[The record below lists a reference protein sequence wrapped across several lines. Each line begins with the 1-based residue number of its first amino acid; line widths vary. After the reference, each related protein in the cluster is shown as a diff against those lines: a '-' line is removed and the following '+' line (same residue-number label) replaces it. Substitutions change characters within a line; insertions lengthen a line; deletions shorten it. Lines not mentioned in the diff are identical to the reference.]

1 MTLTPQSE
9 HMQNAQ
15 LKPSRT
21 RRHTWSWRSLAER
34 STDRDETELP
44 NLSIE
49 ELIALTS
56 DESVSAQRDHW
67 VNSAR
72 ASRG

>member
-1 MTLTPQSE
+1 MQSQQ
-9 HMQNAQ
+9 MQNTQ
-15 LKPSRT
+15 IRTSRT

-34 STDRDETELP
+34 PTGRDEKDVSE
-44 NLSIE
+44 LSIE

>member
-1 MTLTPQSE
+1 MKSQ
-9 HMQNAQ
+9 HMQTAQ

-34 STDRDETELP
+34 PTGSDESDVPE
-44 NLSIE
+44 LSIE

-72 ASRG
+72 TSRR

>member
-1 MTLTPQSE
+1 MTLNMQSQQ
-9 HMQNAQ
+9 MQIES
-15 LKPSRT
+15 KPSRM

-34 STDRDETELP
+34 PTQPDEDESCE
-44 NLSIE
+44 LSIE

>member
-1 MTLTPQSE
+1 
-9 HMQNAQ
+9 
-15 LKPSRT
+15 
-21 RRHTWSWRSLAER
+21 LADG
-34 STDRDETELP
+34 STDRDETESP
-44 NLSIE
+44 ELSIE

-67 VNSAR
+67 LNSAG

>member
-1 MTLTPQSE
+1 
-9 HMQNAQ
+9 MQNTES
-15 LKPSRT
+15 KPSRT

-34 STDRDETELP
+34 PTDTDENDAPELS
-44 NLSIE
+44 LE

-72 ASRG
+72 APRG